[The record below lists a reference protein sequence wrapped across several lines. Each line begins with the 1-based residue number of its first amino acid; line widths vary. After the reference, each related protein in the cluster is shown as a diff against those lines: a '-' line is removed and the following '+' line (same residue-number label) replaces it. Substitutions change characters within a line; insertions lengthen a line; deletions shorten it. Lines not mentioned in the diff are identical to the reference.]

1 MAATNDQI
9 LSEIKSVSANVNS
22 IEKEVKGLKA
32 SMFGSEGTGGIART
46 LSDLSHTIGGN
57 PAIPDSRGMAGDVN
71 DLTKHVEGINGE
83 QEAQKSSVKW
93 LTWSVRGIYTGV
105 ILWLFKAVV
114 KG

>member
-1 MAATNDQI
+1 MAATNDDI
-9 LSEIKSVSANVNS
+9 LSEIKGVNS
-22 IEKEVKGLKA
+22 KIVGIENQVEGIKKSL
-32 SMFGSEGTGGIART
+32 FGSEGTGGMART

-57 PAIPDSRGMAGDVN
+57 PSIPDSRGMAGDVS
-71 DLTKHVEGINGE
+71 DLKIHVESINGE
-83 QEAQKSSVKW
+83 QKTQKSSVKW